1 MKKILMMMVL
11 LAVTMG
17 AVAQENIYG
26 FSVKDAEGQEVSLEK
41 YSGQVVLVVNTATKC
56 GFTPQY
62 KELEEL
68 YAKYKD
74 RGFVILDFPC
84 NQFGEQAPG
93 TAQEIHAFCTD
104 KYDIHFP
111 QFDKID
117 VNGEH
122 AAPLFTYLKSRQGFA
137 GFGKGMKAKM
147 MDMMLKRKDADYAKQ
162 SDIKWNFTKF
172 LIDREGK
179 VVARFEPTHKM
190 SDVEQ
195 AIVQLLK

>member
-1 MKKILMMMVL
+1 MMMVL

-41 YSGQVVLVVNTATKC
+41 YSGQVMLVVNTATKC

-122 AAPLFTYLKSRQGFA
+122 AAPLFTYIMSRQGFA

-172 LIDREGK
+172 LVNRQGH
-179 VVARFEPTHKM
+179 VTGRFAPQIAPGELR
-190 SDVEQ
+190 DEIE
-195 AIVQLLK
+195 ALL

>member
-1 MKKILMMMVL
+1 MMMVL

-26 FSVKDAEGQEVSLEK
+26 YSVKDAEGQEVSLEK
-41 YSGQVVLVVNTATKC
+41 YSGQVMLVVNTATKC

-117 VNGEH
+117 V
-122 AAPLFTYLKSRQGFA
+122 KSRQGFA